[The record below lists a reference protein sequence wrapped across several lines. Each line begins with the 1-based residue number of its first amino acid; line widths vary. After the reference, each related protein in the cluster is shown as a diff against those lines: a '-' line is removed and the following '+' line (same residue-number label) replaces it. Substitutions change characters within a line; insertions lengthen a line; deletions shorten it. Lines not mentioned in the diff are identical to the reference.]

1 MTSTGSTNAGRRTS
15 GHRSRIARIAVV
27 TACCAGVLHAASSF
41 YWAFGG
47 RWLLATVG
55 AWAVE
60 AAEDAPAV
68 TGLVLGTVGLVKL
81 LAAVIPLAVE
91 AGRAPWPRLWRA
103 VCWVGAP
110 VLVVYGGLNI
120 AVSGAVLLGAIPVD
134 GGFDRVAM
142 AGHVFLWDPLFLI
155 WGVALM
161 VWLFCSRAPKA
172 SQQNEFRAKNRTIR
186 LPFV

>member
-1 MTSTGSTNAGRRTS
+1 MTSTGSTNTGRRTS
-15 GHRSRIARIAVV
+15 EHSARIARIAVV
-27 TACCAGVLHAASSF
+27 TAFCAGVLHAASSF

-68 TGLVLGTVGLVKL
+68 TGLVLGAVGLVKL
-81 LAAVIPLAVE
+81 LAAVIPLVVA
-91 AGRAPWPRLWRA
+91 AGRAPWPRLWRV
-103 VCWVGAP
+103 VCWAGAP

-120 AVSGAVLLGAIPVD
+120 AVSGAVLLGATPVD
-134 GGFDRVAM
+134 GGFDRAAM

-161 VWLFCSRAPKA
+161 VWLLCSRAPE
-172 SQQNEFRAKNRTIR
+172 SPS
-186 LPFV
+186 LG